1 MSKILIVQRFFPHYR
16 RFIFDAISK
25 DHELLLL
32 HSNISSNIK
41 QIETT
46 YSKKVNSWKYSKN
59 ETSIFLF
66 VFRDILRFKPSII
79 IHEFAIGILSLQ
91 FVLAYCKLMNIK
103 LVLWSHGY
111 DRKKGFFPS
120 SSIFDWIRLKIINGA
135 DGIILYSNSDKEII
149 KKFADTK
156 KIFVAQNS
164 LDTNVLNKIRQELT
178 KIGREEVKKN
188 IGFYHKYN
196 LIFIG
201 RILTSKKPDY
211 LINAY
216 LLLPEFI
223 KENTCIHFVGEG
235 QYMEQLII
243 LRDLYKINS
252 NVCFHGSIYDD
263 YKNGELLY
271 SSDLMVMP
279 GELGLSVNYAFN
291 FNCPV
296 LSFLK
301 IDNFPAHG
309 PEVEYV
315 KNDETGFLLGD
326 HTESALAICIANYLN
341 DDTVQ
346 NRMRKNVYDFSK
358 SVCNVENMIQGLR
371 DCIEQIEK

>member
-1 MSKILIVQRFFPHYR
+1 MSKILIIQRFFPHYR

-25 DHELLLL
+25 EHELLLL
-32 HSNISSNIK
+32 HSNVSSNIK

-46 YSKKVNSWKYSKN
+46 YSKKVRSWKYAKN

-66 VFRDILRFKPSII
+66 VIRDILRFKPSII

-120 SSIFDWIRLKIINGA
+120 SSIIDWIRLKIINSSN
-135 DGIILYSNSDKEII
+135 GIILYSNSDKEII
-149 KKFADTK
+149 KKFVNPK
-156 KIFVAQNS
+156 HIFVAQNA
-164 LDTNVLNKIRQELT
+164 LNTNVLNQIQQELT
-178 KIGREEVKKN
+178 IIGREEVKKK
-188 IGFYHKYN
+188 IGFHHKYN

-201 RILTSKKPDY
+201 RILSSKKPDY
-211 LINAY
+211 LIKAY
-216 LLLPEFI
+216 LQLPKSI
-223 KENTCIHFVGEG
+223 KDSTCIHFVGEG
-235 QYMEQLII
+235 EYIEQLNVLI
-243 LRDLYKINS
+243 DKYHINS
-252 NVCFHGSIYDD
+252 HVCFHGSIYDD

-296 LSFLK
+296 LSFLQ

-315 KNDETGFLLGD
+315 KNDETGYLLMD
-326 HTESALAICIANYLN
+326 HTESGLANCIANYLT
-341 DDTVQ
+341 DVTKQ
-346 NRMRKNVYDFSK
+346 NRMRENVFDFSK
-358 SVCNVENMIQGLR
+358 NICNVENMVQGIR
-371 DCIEQIEK
+371 DCIVQIEK